1 MPNYTVESS
10 NVETPDGVN
19 LRTMIFRPKQVT
31 KDNNNNMAI
40 VLVHPYSIMGG
51 CQVLMQGIASGLA
64 DKGYPAV
71 TFDMRGVGRSTGKP
85 SLTGFAEV
93 ADVVAVCNW
102 VSQIISSHKILLLGS
117 SAGAPIAGS
126 AVDQLEQVVGYI
138 SLGYPFGMMAS
149 ILFGRHHNA
158 ILQSLKPKLFVM
170 GTRDGFTSVNQLNN
184 KLKSAAGR
192 TEKRLIQGVSHF
204 EMEGPD
210 YDAEMVNCILD
221 FIASL

>member
-1 MPNYTVESS
+1 MPSYTVESS
-10 NVETPDGVN
+10 TVEAPDGVN
-19 LRTMIFRPKQVT
+19 LRTRIFRPKQVT
-31 KDNNNNMAI
+31 KDNKNMAI

-51 CQVLMQGIASGLA
+51 CQDLMQGIASGLA
-64 DKGYPAV
+64 NKGYPAV

-126 AVDQLEQVVGYI
+126 AVDQLEQVVGYV

-158 ILQSLKPKLFVM
+158 ILQSPKPKLFVM

-192 TEKRLIQGVSHF
+192 TEKHLIQGVSHF

-210 YDAEMVNCILD
+210 YDAAMVNCILE